1 MLGMII
7 AYPGLSPWYNQ
18 GIMETRT
25 SIRLFAADLDGTLLN
40 DQKELPEGM
49 NEALRKLKEKQIAF
63 AACTGRQITNAILA
77 LKGISEDYYL
87 IAENGSVITHGEEIL
102 HQVTMSREDIRR
114 IVSFV
119 HTMPN
124 AACMLSGSKSF
135 YADAWGMSYLN
146 RLSYA
151 KYFLIQEVDDLFSV
165 EDSICKITLCD
176 LDDPIRDAET
186 ILKPLRE
193 DYEVSPSGDSWIDI
207 NVKGVSKR
215 AGIRFLQ
222 QKLGIG
228 KSETIVIGDSGNDV
242 PMFSEGYAYAMKNA
256 APAVQRQADEVTELD
271 NNHAG
276 VLQIIHTLTE
286 EL

>member
-63 AACTGRQITNAILA
+63 AACTGRQITNALLA
-77 LKGISEDYYL
+77 LNGISEDYYL

-119 HTMPN
+119 HIMPN

-151 KYFLIQEVDDLFSV
+151 KYFLIREVDDLFSV

-176 LDDPIRDAET
+176 LDDPIRDAE
-186 ILKPLRE
+186 
-193 DYEVSPSGDSWIDI
+193 
-207 NVKGVSKR
+207 
-215 AGIRFLQ
+215 Q

>member
-1 MLGMII
+1 MKL
-7 AYPGLSPWYNQ
+7 L
-18 GIMETRT
+18 
-25 SIRLFAADLDGTLLN
+25 AADLDGTLLN

-49 NEALRKLKEKQIAF
+49 NQALRRLKEKQIAF
-63 AACTGRQITNAILA
+63 AACTGRQITNAIHA
-77 LKGISEDYYL
+77 LKEVAEDYYL
-87 IAENGSVITHGEEIL
+87 IAENGSIITHGEEVL
-102 HQVTMSREDIRR
+102 KQVTMSQADIKR

-146 RLSYA
+146 QLPYA
-151 KYFLIQEVDDLFSV
+151 KYFLIQKVDDLFSV
-165 EDSICKITLCD
+165 EDPIFKITLCD
-176 LDDPIRDAET
+176 LDDPIHDAAT
-186 ILKPLRE
+186 IMKPLQE

-207 NVKGVSKR
+207 NVKGVNKGE
-215 AGIRFLQ
+215 GIRFLQ
-222 QKLGIG
+222 QHLGISA
-228 KSETIVIGDSGNDV
+228 SETIVIGDSGNDV

-256 APAVQRQADEVTELD
+256 APAVQSQADEVTELD